1 MTRLP
6 GAVIASSVL
15 LLIMSIVGILV
26 LGRDIFGPLA
36 GALII
41 WFIINALA
49 RGISRVRRATVVQR
63 VDMFLALLVFCAAS
77 IMIGL
82 LTISNAEGLRNS
94 ASVYNENL
102 SRALSDAWRAL
113 GFSTEPDFQDLV
125 SAIDLNDFLLSA
137 IGSAAD
143 AIASL
148 IMVVLYLAFLFA
160 EQAVFP
166 KKLGALIEEDRDR
179 EVLQEKLSRLRISLE
194 KYIGIKFLEGIL
206 LAAGTLIALKLYG
219 VDFAWLWALAV
230 LLISFVPT
238 IGTIVGTTV
247 PALVALMQFGE
258 WRPVVELTIMLGTL
272 QVLVNNVLEP
282 RLLGRSF
289 NLSPVI
295 ILVVLAAGFEIWG
308 VLGAILAIPLLVIAI
323 TICADFRATRPIA
336 VILSGGEEL
345 EQNRLS

>member
-1 MTRLP
+1 M
-6 GAVIASSVL
+6 
-15 LLIMSIVGILV
+15 
-26 LGRDIFGPLA
+26 
-36 GALII
+36 
-41 WFIINALA
+41 
-49 RGISRVRRATVVQR
+49 
-63 VDMFLALLVFCAAS
+63 
-77 IMIGL
+77 
-82 LTISNAEGLRNS
+82 
-94 ASVYNENL
+94 
-102 SRALSDAWRAL
+102 
-113 GFSTEPDFQDLV
+113 
-125 SAIDLNDFLLSA
+125 
-137 IGSAAD
+137 
-143 AIASL
+143 
-148 IMVVLYLAFLFA
+148 
-160 EQAVFP
+160 
-166 KKLGALIEEDRDR
+166 
-179 EVLQEKLSRLRISLE
+179 
-194 KYIGIKFLEGIL
+194 
-206 LAAGTLIALKLYG
+206 
-219 VDFAWLWALAV
+219 
-230 LLISFVPT
+230 PT